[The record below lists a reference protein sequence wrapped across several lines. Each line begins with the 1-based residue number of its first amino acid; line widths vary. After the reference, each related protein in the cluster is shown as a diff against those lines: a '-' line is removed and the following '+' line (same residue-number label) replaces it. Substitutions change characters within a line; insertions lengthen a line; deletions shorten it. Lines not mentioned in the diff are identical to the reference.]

1 MFFKL
6 AAPSFSCSPCSNT
19 VLLDLPS
26 GRVLPSVAQ
35 NSLSLIVRRTVPRI
49 APTQDKL
56 FDMQKVLVEIV
67 IKAACVSSPRYF
79 RHKNSWANGGWTL
92 LIMLWTC
99 VLWDKARYQLEQ
111 PPPPHLTLHRMNNS
125 WEGIKCTGK
134 VESALLLILSD
145 IGSVQY
151 WHNAHIGMC
160 LGCVNAIECLGI
172 LYNVKPVVLVEKKKK
187 YCSLHGNYCFLKTRL
202 VPQSGAHRRGALSN
216 TNRDFHPTQPF
227 KSVYTEAFKPVSGSM
242 WQSVVR

>member
-56 FDMQKVLVEIV
+56 FDMQKGLVEIV

-134 VESALLLILSD
+134 VESSLWYRIRPVLTQCTYWNVSRVCQCNWVFGNTLQCQASCTCRKEKEILQPSWKLLLSENKISTAE
-145 IGSVQY
+145 
-151 WHNAHIGMC
+151 W
-160 LGCVNAIECLGI
+160 
-172 LYNVKPVVLVEKKKK
+172 
-187 YCSLHGNYCFLKTRL
+187 CSQKRCFK
-202 VPQSGAHRRGALSN
+202 
-216 TNRDFHPTQPF
+216 
-227 KSVYTEAFKPVSGSM
+227 
-242 WQSVVR
+242 